1 MELVEQKLVKWARI
15 ALLVKNCQIHVLFY
29 FLKSLICFA
38 FASKPFTVIM
48 LISVQKKEITRT
60 SSDLLSKLHFLQLMF
75 YMVTVLYVVYI

>member
-29 FLKSLICFA
+29 FFKSLICFA

-48 LISVQKKEITRT
+48 LISVKKEITRT